1 MITGYPPAIPMPSV
15 PSLTVS
21 DADEDED
28 SKSFS
33 SELSSLS
40 CKDCMSHCDV
50 IGYAP
55 FLWFAPV
62 VPGLQVK
69 VSQDDAVS
77 CLGEELL
84 RAMEL
89 DV

>member
-1 MITGYPPAIPMPSV
+1 MITGYPPAIPMPLV
-15 PSLTVS
+15 PSLTFS
-21 DADEDED
+21 YADDD
-28 SKSFS
+28 DCKSVS

-40 CKDCMSHCDV
+40 CKDYMSHCDV
-50 IGYAP
+50 IGHAP

-62 VPGLQVK
+62 EPGLQVK

-84 RAMEL
+84 RAMES